1 MNTFLL
7 NYSFKWQIQRETL
20 LVITEKTVS
29 PAGGQCCRNI
39 LALIRCSVHPCIA
52 SVLLLLSSHTR
63 YELNLGI
70 ILAFV
75 RTVNGCL
82 YPGELRFI
90 IPGSQERLLC
100 VRCFSNTCLAETHGS
115 EYSDRIIEGPFSC
128 RCSYGHITERKM
140 ARKGVRGVSQ
150 GVWSGSEEF
159 KRI

>member
-1 MNTFLL
+1 MTNTERDSVSY
-7 NYSFKWQIQRETL
+7 NRE
-20 LVITEKTVS
+20 TVS

-39 LALIRCSVHPCIA
+39 LVHIRCSVHPCKA
-52 SVLLLLSSHTR
+52 SVLLLLPSFFRFSQSSHTR

-90 IPGSQERLLC
+90 IPGSQESLLC
-100 VRCFSNTCLAETHGS
+100 VLCFSNTCLAETHGS
-115 EYSDRIIEGPFSC
+115 EYSDRIIEEAFSC
-128 RCSYGHITERKM
+128 RCSNGHITERKM